1 MKAIKKLSKVILI
14 AMLCISITKTSF
26 AAMETQDGLQVTLST
41 DKEEYE
47 REEQITAI
55 LKVTN
60 TNNTTINK
68 VTLETFI
75 PKGYSLTNYSPVS
88 SKYIESL
95 KSGETMTLSISLQ
108 AINETVI
115 KSSDDSSEKI
125 STEIKEDNLTPNT
138 KDTSKIFIWIAVL
151 LISLLGVI
159 LILKAG
165 NKKIKKGISTMLIGI
180 IFFNIIFETNIY
192 ANTIDVT
199 QKQIYLKKNVLVGG
213 TDIMLQASVTYA
225 VLENDNIDSTNAYTI
240 TFESLGGSKVE
251 NQIVEEGRTIIKP
264 ISPTKNGCIFNGW
277 YTDENYTDY
286 FDFDERTINTDITLF
301 ARWFEYSNT
310 MDEDSDGI
318 PDVLEELL
326 GTDKTNVDTD
336 NDGLSDYIE
345 INLLSMD
352 PLREDTDSNGIPDS
366 YEDSDND
373 GLTNL
378 EEIRLGTN
386 PMMNDSDNDG
396 LDDAEELRNY
406 STDPQNADTD
416 GDGVSDG
423 KEIELGTDPL
433 TAQGTF
439 EVKVFAKEE
448 DNVIVSVDTKL
459 KGDLVETLSVT
470 QVTNNNFFNED
481 MPGYIG
487 AAYDFYVDGNF
498 ESATISFEFEPKL
511 LLDENFV
518 PVIYYFNESTQMIEA
533 LDTTIKGNIASAV
546 VSHFSTYILLN
557 KSEVEMVWDEEIL
570 PPGETDSNDSVI
582 EIVYVIDYSAS
593 MNSNDPE
600 YLRLDIVNQ
609 FIKKLRDNQDRA
621 SVVKFAAYATTL
633 VPLSTDKEML
643 TNAVNGI
650 VNASDNGCD
659 SEAGTNGTDGLHA
672 ALEQLKNSDGDYKYI
687 IFLTDGEDTTS
698 SYSYD
703 ELIKVAVQYGVKIY
717 SVGMGEADESLL
729 TNIAASTDGKYYFAS
744 NVDIDDDSDENL
756 MGIFNDIENNTIDRE
771 LDSNNDGISNYYTK
785 LLCEGKIVLGT
796 GKANPFSGISY
807 ELVQANDDYDG
818 DGLKNGEEIIVT
830 SNDTYVYVKM
840 KSNPAL
846 IDSDGDGLYDNQSRT
861 ADITIS
867 NGKKIKSTIAP
878 ADPEPLTYNG
888 PKGMWEYHI
897 DQMTRGTIS
906 TEYSNGDGLEFLSY
920 LPKPVADFVVESIV
934 KLNDPLLD
942 NEEFI
947 RNIVMAV
954 KWCSET
960 AWRYSSIAQ
969 ELSSSLG
976 AYILN
981 FISDNEGVAYHSQPD
996 TWQRKFGYN
1005 EFYDNVFRVGSFM
1018 DFDKVVFN
1026 ANGERYALWLWKG
1039 DYWNLHSGAEIGLYK
1054 YRTNNS
1060 SDNMELYDA
1069 IDFELPMKLSLYYY
1083 YTSKDIKQ
1091 VFSWAPVIK
1100 QWWITGFNASEE
1112 FQNPK
1117 NTPMVSVGT
1126 IDFTEYESMFNGL
1139 KTAIDSDFKNFK
1151 DYVIFDEDNHTL
1163 WIMWDVRK

>member
-1 MKAIKKLSKVILI
+1 MKAIKKFSVVILVV
-14 AMLCISITKTSF
+14 MLCISITKTSF
-26 AAMETQDGLQVTLST
+26 AAMETQDGLEVTLST

-47 REEQITAI
+47 KGEQITAV
-55 LKVTN
+55 LTLTN
-60 TNNTTINK
+60 TNNTTINH
-68 VTLETFI
+68 VSLETLI
-75 PKGYSLTNYSPVS
+75 PEGYSLTEPSSVT
-88 SKYIESL
+88 SKYIEAL
-95 KSGETMTLSISLQ
+95 KSGETVTLSISLQ
-108 AINETVI
+108 SAKESVI
-115 KSSDDSSEKI
+115 KNSNDNNEKI
-125 STEIKEDNLTPNT
+125 STERKDDNLIPDT
-138 KDTSKIFIWIAVL
+138 KDTSKVFIWIAVL
-151 LISLLGVI
+151 LISMLGVI
-159 LILKAG
+159 VIMRADS
-165 NKKIKKGISTMLIGI
+165 KKIKKGISAMLIGAI
-180 IFFNIIFETNIY
+180 LSSLIFETNIY
-192 ANTIDVT
+192 ADTPDVT
-199 QKQIYLKKNVLVGG
+199 QKKIYLEKKVLVSG
-213 TDIMLQASVTYA
+213 TNVILQGSITYSVF
-225 VLENDNIDSTNAYTI
+225 ENKNTDSENTYTI
-240 TFESLGGSKVE
+240 TFESFGGSEVE
-251 NQIVEEGRTIIKP
+251 SQIVEEGKTGVKP
-264 ISPTKNGCIFNGW
+264 ANPTKNGCIFNGW

-286 FDFDERTINTDITLF
+286 FDFDERIITADIKLF
-301 ARWFEYSNT
+301 AQWFEYSNT

-318 PDVLEELL
+318 SDVLEELL

-345 INLLSMD
+345 ISLLSTD
-352 PLREDTDSNGIPDS
+352 PLKEDTDSNGISDG
-366 YEDSDND
+366 YEDYDND

-386 PMMNDSDNDG
+386 PVENDSDEDG
-396 LDDAEELRNY
+396 LNDAEELQNY
-406 STDPQNADTD
+406 GTDPKNADTD

-433 TAQGTF
+433 TAQEIF
-439 EVKVFAKEE
+439 EIKVFAKEE
-448 DNVIVSVDTKL
+448 DSVTVFVDADL
-459 KGDLVETLSVT
+459 KGSLVETLSVT
-470 QVTNNNFFNED
+470 QVDNNNFFNED

-498 ESATISFEFEPKL
+498 ESATISFEFESEL
-511 LLDENFV
+511 LSDENFV
-518 PVIYYFNESTQMIEA
+518 PVIYYFNENTQMIEA
-533 LDTTIKGNIASAV
+533 LETTVEGNIASAV

-570 PPGETDSNDSVI
+570 PPGEKDSNDSVI

-621 SVVKFAAYATTL
+621 SVVKFAGYATTL

-650 VNASDNGCD
+650 TNASDSGCN

-672 ALEQLKNSDGDYKYI
+672 ALEQLKDSDGDYKYI

-703 ELIKVAVQYGVKIY
+703 ELIGWAVQYGVKIY
-717 SVGMGEADESLL
+717 SVGMGKADESLL
-729 TNIAASTDGKYYFAS
+729 TNIAGSTGGKYYFAS
-744 NVDIDDDSDENL
+744 NVNIDDDSDENL
-756 MGIFNDIENNTIDRE
+756 MGIFNDIANNTIDRE
-771 LDSNNDGISNYYTK
+771 LDSNNDGISDYYTK

-796 GKANPFSGISY
+796 GKANPFAGISY
-807 ELVQANDDYDG
+807 EAVQANGDYDG
-818 DGLKNGEEIIVT
+818 DGLKNGEELIVT

-840 KSNPAL
+840 KSNPTL
-846 IDSDGDGLYDNQSRT
+846 LDSDGDGLYDNQSRT
-861 ADITIS
+861 ANITIS
-867 NGKKIKSTIAP
+867 NGKKIESVVAP

-897 DQMTRGTIS
+897 DQMTKGTIS
-906 TEYSNGDGLEFLSY
+906 TEYGNGNGLEFLNY
-920 LPKPVADFVVESIV
+920 LPKSVADFVVESIV

-954 KWCSET
+954 KWWSEA
-960 AWRYSSIAQ
+960 AWRYIPGTQ
-969 ELSSSLG
+969 ELCTSLG

-981 FISDNEGVAYHSQPD
+981 FVYDREKTAYHSQPA

-1018 DFDKVVFN
+1018 DVDKVFFN
-1026 ANGERYALWLWKG
+1026 VNGETYALWLWKG
-1039 DYWNLHSGAEIGLYK
+1039 DYWNLHSGAEIGFYK
-1054 YRTNNS
+1054 YRTDNS
-1060 SDNMELYDA
+1060 SGNMELYDA

-1083 YTSKDIKQ
+1083 KTSKDITK
-1091 VFSWAPVIK
+1091 VFSWAPVVK
-1100 QWWITGFNASEE
+1100 QWWITGFNTNKE
-1112 FQNPK
+1112 FQNPG

-1126 IDFTEYESMFNGL
+1126 IDFTEYESMFEGL
-1139 KTAIDSDFKNFK
+1139 KTAINSNYENFK